1 MIFESRAHPVTG
13 EPAMQYVDWNATDVP
28 ERSST
33 TLGVP
38 GRPLRRFTVCADR
51 IEIVVEHSFE
61 SGHAWILE
69 EHAREV
75 LRRDDPETLPA
86 LERRF
91 GAEAEAAIAQA
102 FAVLDRSP

>member
-1 MIFESRAHPVTG
+1 MIFESRPHPVTG

-28 ERSST
+28 EREA
-33 TLGVP
+33 LGVI
-38 GRPLRRFTVCADR
+38 GRPLRSFRVCADR

-75 LRRDDPETLPA
+75 LRRDDPDTLPA

-102 FAVLDRSP
+102 FAALDRSP